1 MSPAGK
7 RPVRTTDQQGDDA
20 VRLAQELQ
28 GRIARERRTVRAL
41 KDHLLSAAGPES
53 VPEQDE
59 RVQAPSRKA
68 PAVVGE
74 DAWLPLGDVLCWR
87 RSETADGALLLELAG
102 EVDMSGA
109 LRLRTLVTELLED
122 GLPRL
127 ALDLGQVA
135 FMDSNG
141 LSALLWVRRRAMST
155 KTELVVTDVHPQLLR
170 LLHVT
175 KLDSILL

>member
-20 VRLAQELQ
+20 VQLAQELQ

-41 KDHLLSAAGPES
+41 KDHLLSAAEPAP
-53 VPEQDE
+53 VPDE

-109 LRLRTLVTELLED
+109 LRLRTLVTELLAD
-122 GLPRL
+122 GPPCL

-155 KTELVVTDVHPQLLR
+155 RTELVVTQVHPQLLR

-175 KLDSILL
+175 KLDTILL